1 MAGVRA
7 EQAAGSGLT
16 TTKAPFI
23 EQAQEEGR
31 LYIHQPYELYS
42 EANHDA
48 WRRLFSRMED
58 RWRRYANPRFLQG
71 IDSLCLDPNRMPRLE
86 DVNRF
91 LSPLTGFKAKPVSG
105 YIPSF
110 LFFDCLRNREFP
122 TTITIRDGATL
133 DYLPEPDIFHDIAG
147 HVPMHTDRAF
157 ADTLVRFGD
166 CAHTA
171 AEIVAGIRDEKE
183 KIRRVTSIFKAMA
196 RFFWFTIEF
205 GLMRQGGDLR
215 VYGSGLLSS
224 YGEIAHSIDSP
235 DVQRYPM
242 QLEWVINQY
251 FEIDHY
257 QPLLFIVDSF
267 DHLFDL
273 VGELERWMRQ
283 GRLDNVSPGEPAISE
298 PDLRS
303 FLEASRKG
311 GRASLTSALRLPH
324 HIPPLIRGRNSVVEC
339 QLPKLDVAGSSPV
352 ARSEVPVAG
361 RQWLG
366 TRASHP
372 PHPART
378 FIQTLIS
385 ASVTEAWPLSRGSG
399 PRSCPGTQRRR
410 RIHED
415 LRLFWQDR
423 RGRG

>member
-23 EQAQEEGR
+23 ERAQEEGR

-48 WRRLFSRMED
+48 WKRLFARMED
-58 RWRRYANPRFLQG
+58 RWRRYANTRFLQG
-71 IDSLCLDPNRMPRLE
+71 IDSLCLNPERVPRLE

-91 LSPLTGFKAKPVSG
+91 LSPLTGFKAKAVSG

-110 LFFDCLRNREFP
+110 LLFNYLRNREFT

-171 AEIVAGIRDEKE
+171 AEIVAGLRDEKE

-205 GLMRQGGDLR
+205 GLMRGSGGLR

-224 YGEIAHSIDSP
+224 YGEIAHSIDSAE
-235 DVQRYPM
+235 VQRYPI

-303 FLEASRKG
+303 FLEASE
-311 GRASLTSALRLPH
+311 GR
-324 HIPPLIRGRNSVVEC
+324 
-339 QLPKLDVAGSSPV
+339 
-352 ARSEVPVAG
+352 
-361 RQWLG
+361 
-366 TRASHP
+366 
-372 PHPART
+372 
-378 FIQTLIS
+378 
-385 ASVTEAWPLSRGSG
+385 
-399 PRSCPGTQRRR
+399 
-410 RIHED
+410 
-415 LRLFWQDR
+415 
-423 RGRG
+423 